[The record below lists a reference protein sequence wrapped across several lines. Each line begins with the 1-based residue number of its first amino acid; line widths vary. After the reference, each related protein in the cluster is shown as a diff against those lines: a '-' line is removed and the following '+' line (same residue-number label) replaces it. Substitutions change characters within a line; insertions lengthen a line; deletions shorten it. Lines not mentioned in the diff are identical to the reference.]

1 MPLVNS
7 SNSLYCR
14 LTTESGNQ
22 YLVHKG
28 SGYGKSSQTVVVDA
42 KHMSSNWKV
51 RANGITPS
59 CTVCDVY
66 LLIIL
71 FCIALKF
78 MVSLVT
84 IQCSTIVIDDLSH
97 PSY

>member
-1 MPLVNS
+1 M
-7 SNSLYCR
+7 
-14 LTTESGNQ
+14 
-22 YLVHKG
+22 HKG

-51 RANGITPS
+51 RANCITPS

-71 FCIALKF
+71 FCIALTF
-78 MVSLVT
+78 IVGLVT
-84 IQCSTIVIDDLSH
+84 IQCSTIVTDDLSH
-97 PSY
+97 PSYQKVFIYHY